1 MEPPTFTTQ
10 TFRSFPIIFAAVLIP
25 LFVVMAIAYWV
36 LDFIAGLGI
45 ATGFAS
51 SYIGTLQGIITSLDL
66 LVPITFAVM
75 FGAVTVRSFTT
86 KTHPVLGIVGL
97 IGLPVTVIATAYIS
111 NTVSIMSGFQ
121 FFGPIF
127 NQFNFTITFIRSS
140 PLIVSAAGILV
151 LLVMVGGGVLA
162 RR

>member
-1 MEPPTFTTQ
+1 MEPLGFTR
-10 TFRSFPIIFAAVLIP
+10 TFRSFPIIFAGALIP
-25 LFVVMAIAYWV
+25 LFVVLALSYWI

-51 SYIGTLQGIITSLDL
+51 QYIGTLQGIIASLDL
-66 LVPITFAVM
+66 LVPFTFAVM
-75 FGAVTVRSFTT
+75 FGAVAIRSYTT

-97 IGLPVTVIATAYIS
+97 LGLPVTVIATAWLS

-121 FFGPIF
+121 FLGPIF
-127 NQFNFTITFIRSS
+127 NEFEFTITFFRSS
-140 PLIVSAAGILV
+140 PLIVGLAGTLI